1 MPLDPTPAR
10 RRRAPAVAALATAA
24 ALAASLFIASP
35 AAATDYPSWND
46 VVAARASQSATQ
58 SKVAELEG
66 LITGL
71 QTQVDQAKAAAD
83 EAWAADKAAQ
93 DALADKTRAAESLKA
108 QAEQAAADAE
118 ASKKRAAGLA
128 AQFARSAGND
138 LTSQLMV
145 SGSGSDD
152 LLYQLGTMSKL
163 SETSQEVF
171 TAAKQDQNTATAL
184 TDQAE
189 VAEAELQKLA
199 DAAKVSLQSAIDAQK
214 AVQSALLEQ
223 EAHQAELTVQVTV
236 LKNAADVTEAQY
248 TAGVE
253 AERQRRIAE
262 EQAAAAAAA
271 AEAAA
276 QQAAEEAAQNAGG
289 SGGGGGGGS
298 DEGGSSSGGGGG
310 SSSGGGSGGSG
321 GGGGGGIVVSPPAQS
336 YSGAAVVAYA
346 EQFVGVVPYGWG
358 ANPNDSFGCDG
369 LTQYVYGQF
378 GISLPRMVS
387 NQAAMGVR
395 VSAQDAQAGDLVVWP
410 GAHIG
415 IYDGDGGV
423 IHSPDWGRYV
433 THATNLWGSYY
444 FVRLV

>member
-1 MPLDPTPAR
+1 MPLDTTPAR
-10 RRRAPAVAALATAA
+10 RRRVPAVAALATAA

-71 QTQVDQAKAAAD
+71 QTQVDQAKAAAA
-83 EAWAADKAAQ
+83 EAWVADKAAQ
-93 DALADKTRAAESLKA
+93 DALSAQTRAAESLKA
-108 QAEQAAADAE
+108 QADQAAADAE

-171 TAAKQDQNTATAL
+171 TAAKQDQNTATSL
-184 TDQAE
+184 TEQAE

-199 DAAKVSLQSAIDAQK
+199 DAAKVSLQSAVDAQK

-223 EAHQAELTVQVTV
+223 EAHQAELTVQVKV
-236 LKNAADVTEAQY
+236 LKDAADTTESQY
-248 TAGVE
+248 NDGVE

-289 SGGGGGGGS
+289 GGS
-298 DEGGSSSGGGGG
+298 DEGGSSSGGSGGGGG
-310 SSSGGGSGGSG
+310 SSSGGSGGGSG
-321 GGGGGGIVVSPPAQS
+321 GGGDGGGGIVVSPPAQS